1 MPCVSDIIL
10 LHNTAILQPL
20 MNNIS
25 HNSTG
30 NHLLNVRNVRGQ
42 FEKLIPKGASEI
54 FGFGFIFMGTVF
66 FYCLI

>member
-1 MPCVSDIIL
+1 
-10 LHNTAILQPL
+10 

-54 FGFGFIFMGTVF
+54 FGFGFIFIGNCIFLLFDLKWYVSDF
-66 FYCLI
+66 LFVALKLFGSY